1 MSFLVNKRGNFLK
14 ELCCGIS
21 GRYHKIHVVIFIIWF
36 DKKYSFLCKWKA
48 KLSLLKGTNTKRKKK
63 DNLVLS
69 PELRM
74 QIGLCKES
82 LELTFQVLTFCHSL
96 WQRANAQN
104 ISYRNSL
111 PWPICIIDLVDKTNL
126 FFERGG
132 GHLII
137 FCNSPKLLTIL

>member
-63 DNLVLS
+63 DKLVLS

-82 LELTFQVLTFCHSL
+82 LELTFQALAFDIHSDKGIMLKISAIETLCGGQFASSTLLIKPTF
-96 WQRANAQN
+96 
-104 ISYRNSL
+104 
-111 PWPICIIDLVDKTNL
+111 
-126 FFERGG
+126 FFEGG
-132 GHLII
+132 S
-137 FCNSPKLLTIL
+137 FNFIL